1 MVKIEEE
8 KKYWLIKKGRLIMN
22 SKGNIFWGV
31 FLLVAAAYVIVGNLG
46 LFGDVSFWTIGF
58 SIILLAWFIRSLFKV
73 SFGGMLFSLAFGAIL
88 FDEALHIEQLT
99 PFPVLAAALL
109 GTIGFKLIFK
119 KKKVKQSVVGNMNYV
134 QTPFNNGQ
142 LRDESIFKCNTSFGS
157 TVKYVNSPCL
167 VQANVSN
174 AFGSLSVYFDEAN
187 LGSECVTINVD
198 NSFGKLALYL
208 PKEWN
213 VTVNAGR
220 AFGNV
225 TEVGNCI
232 RQSDARVYI
241 EGETSF
247 GQLEINYI

>member
-1 MVKIEEE
+1 
-8 KKYWLIKKGRLIMN
+8 MN

-73 SFGGMLFSLAFGAIL
+73 SFGGMLFSLAFAAIL

-119 KKKVKQSVVGNMNYV
+119 KKKPKYSAVANVNYGQASVNAA
-134 QTPFNNGQ
+134 Q
-142 LRDESIFKCNTSFGS
+142 LKDDSIFRCNASFGS
-157 TVKYVNSPCL
+157 SVKYVNSPCL

-208 PKEWN
+208 PKEWD

-220 AFGNV
+220 AFGNI
-225 TEVGNCI
+225 TEVGSCI
-232 RQSDARVYI
+232 RQSTSRVYI

-247 GQLEINYI
+247 GQLEVNYI